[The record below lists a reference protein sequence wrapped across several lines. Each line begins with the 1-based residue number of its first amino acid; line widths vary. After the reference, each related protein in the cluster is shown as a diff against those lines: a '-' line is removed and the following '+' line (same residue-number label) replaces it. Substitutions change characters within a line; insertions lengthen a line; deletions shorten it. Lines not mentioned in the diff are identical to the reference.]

1 MYFLTFTFVSIFA
14 AINGGNF
21 HLIITTMRLAKKV
34 FLLASTL
41 TLVAS
46 CGTQSSKNDFSSVRL
61 SGAGASFPA
70 KIYTRWF
77 KDLANEGGPKVN
89 YQAVGSGSGRKAF
102 IDETVNFGASDDPMK
117 DKDIAKVTRGLVQI
131 PMVGGTIAFGYNYDC
146 DLKLTQEQAV
156 QVAMGM
162 IKDWKELGC
171 PAGKLTWVHRSDG
184 SGTTKA
190 FTNSMEAF
198 SKTWT
203 LGTGKSV
210 KWPAGVG
217 AKGNSGVA
225 GVIQNTPGA
234 IGYVNQSYIKGDVKA
249 AALQNLSGEFVT
261 PNNESGAIA
270 LNGITLD
277 ENLAGKNPNP
287 TAKGAYPIA
296 TLTWIL
302 AYETGNG
309 ENTEAIQEVFNI
321 LLSDEYQNKA
331 SSLGFVPLNGDI
343 LEKSRDAVGRIGR

>member
-1 MYFLTFTFVSIFA
+1 MSI
-14 AINGGNF
+14 
-21 HLIITTMRLAKKV
+21 AKKA
-34 FLLASTL
+34 LLFTSALALIAGPSVTAST
-41 TLVAS
+41 
-46 CGTQSSKNDFSSVRL
+46 RL

-77 KDLANEGGPKVN
+77 SDLAKSGGPRVN

-102 IDETVNFGASDDPMK
+102 IDQTVNFGASDDPMK

-162 IKDWKELGC
+162 VKNWKELGC
-171 PAGKLTWVHRSDG
+171 KAGKLTWAHRSDG

-198 SKTWT
+198 SPTWT

-234 IGYVNQSYIKGDVKA
+234 IGYVNQSYIRGNVKA
-249 AALQNLSGEFVT
+249 AALQNLSGEFLKPSV
-261 PNNESGAIA
+261 EAGAKA

-296 TLTWIL
+296 SLTWIL
-302 AYETGNG
+302 AYEKGNG
-309 ENTEAIQEVFNI
+309 RNTKAIKKSLST
-321 LLSDEYQNKA
+321 LLSDEYQDKA
-331 SSLGFVPLNGDI
+331 PTLGFVPLKGDI
-343 LEKSRDAVGRIGR
+343 LEKSRAAVNKIGR

>member
-1 MYFLTFTFVSIFA
+1 VGIL
-14 AINGGNF
+14 
-21 HLIITTMRLAKKV
+21 KKI
-34 FLLASTL
+34 
-41 TLVAS
+41 LV
-46 CGTQSSKNDFSSVRL
+46 FSSAISLVLSQEAIASKRL
-61 SGAGASFPA
+61 SGVGATFPS

-77 KDLANEGGPKVN
+77 FDLAKSGGPRVN

-102 IDETVNFGASDDPMK
+102 IDQTVNFGASDDPMK

-146 DLKLTQEQAV
+146 DLKLSQEKAV

-171 PAGKLTWVHRSDG
+171 KPGKLTWTHRSDG

-234 IGYVNQSYIKGDVKA
+234 IGYVNQSYIKGNVKA
-249 AALQNLSGEFVT
+249 AALQNLSGEYVKPT
-261 PNNESGAIA
+261 VEAGAKA

-296 TLTWIL
+296 SLTWIL
-302 AYETGNG
+302 AYEKGNG
-309 ENTEAIQEVFNI
+309 RNTKAIKQAFNT
-321 LLSDEYQNKA
+321 LLSDEYQDKA
-331 SSLGFVPLNGDI
+331 PSLGFVPLKGDI
-343 LEKSRDAVGRIGR
+343 LEKSRAAVKRIGK

>member
-1 MYFLTFTFVSIFA
+1 MGIFKKA
-14 AINGGNF
+14 
-21 HLIITTMRLAKKV
+21 LI
-34 FLLASTL
+34 
-41 TLVAS
+41 
-46 CGTQSSKNDFSSVRL
+46 FSSAISLILSPSAMASKRL
-61 SGAGASFPA
+61 SGAGASFPS

-77 KDLANEGGPKVN
+77 FDLAKAGGPRVN

-117 DKDIAKVTRGLVQI
+117 DSDIQKVTRGLIQI

-162 IKDWKELGC
+162 IKNWKELGC
-171 PAGKLTWVHRSDG
+171 KSGKLTWAHRSDG

-198 SKTWT
+198 SKTWN

-234 IGYVNQSYIKGDVKA
+234 IGYVNQSYIKGNVRA

-261 PNNESGAIA
+261 PNTKSGAIA
-270 LNGITLD
+270 LNGINLD
-277 ENLAGKNPNP
+277 KNLAGKNPNP

-302 AYETGNG
+302 AYEKGNG
-309 ENTEAIQEVFNI
+309 RNTKAIQDTFYE
-321 LLSDEYQNKA
+321 LLSDEYQSKA
-331 SSLGFVPLNGDI
+331 PALGFVPLKGEI
-343 LEKSRDAVGRIGR
+343 LKKSIDAVGRIGR

>member
-1 MYFLTFTFVSIFA
+1 VGILKKI
-14 AINGGNF
+14 
-21 HLIITTMRLAKKV
+21 LI
-34 FLLASTL
+34 
-41 TLVAS
+41 
-46 CGTQSSKNDFSSVRL
+46 FSSAISLVLSQEAIASIRL
-61 SGAGASFPA
+61 SGAGATFPS

-77 KDLANEGGPKVN
+77 FDLAKSGGPRVN

-102 IDETVNFGASDDPMK
+102 IDQTINFGASDDPMK
-117 DKDIAKVTRGLVQI
+117 AEDIEKVSRGLVQI

-156 QVAMGM
+156 RVAMGM
-162 IKDWKELGC
+162 IKNWKELGC
-171 PAGKLTWVHRSDG
+171 KSGKLTWTHRSDG

-190 FTNSMEAF
+190 FTNSMEEF
-198 SKTWT
+198 SPTWT

-234 IGYVNQSYIKGDVKA
+234 IGYVNQSYIKGNVKA
-249 AALQNLSGEFVT
+249 AALQNLSGEFLK
-261 PNNESGAIA
+261 PSEEAGAKA

-296 TLTWIL
+296 SLTWIL
-302 AYETGNG
+302 AYEKGNG
-309 ENTEAIQEVFNI
+309 RNTKAIKQAFNT
-321 LLSDEYQNKA
+321 LLSDEYQDKA
-331 SSLGFVPLNGDI
+331 PSLGFVPLKGNI
-343 LEKSRDAVGRIGR
+343 LLKSRAAVEKIGS